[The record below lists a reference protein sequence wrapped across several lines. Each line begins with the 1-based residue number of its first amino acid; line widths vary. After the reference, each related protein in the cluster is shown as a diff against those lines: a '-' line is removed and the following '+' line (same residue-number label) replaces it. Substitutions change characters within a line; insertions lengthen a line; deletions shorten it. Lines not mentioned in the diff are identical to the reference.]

1 MVEHSTSTPAEIAVA
16 FTAAWTSHDM
26 AAARGYLAEGVV
38 YDGPV
43 NHVVGVRGYIDAL
56 ERFASAVTG
65 LEIIAVLGDEEQAM
79 IMYEV
84 STGPFGTLTC
94 GEHLTVQEGKI
105 QTDRL
110 AFDTYAIR
118 TAQARG
124 AASA

>member
-1 MVEHSTSTPAEIAVA
+1 MVEHPSPTEIAVA
-16 FTAAWTSHDM
+16 FTEAWTGHDM
-26 AAARGYLAEGVV
+26 STAESYLAEEVV

-43 NHVVGVRGYIDAL
+43 NHVVGVRGYVEAL
-56 ERFASAVTG
+56 ERFARAVTG

-94 GEHLTVQEGKI
+94 GEHLTVRSGKI

-118 TAQARG
+118 MAQAGG
-124 AASA
+124 AASD